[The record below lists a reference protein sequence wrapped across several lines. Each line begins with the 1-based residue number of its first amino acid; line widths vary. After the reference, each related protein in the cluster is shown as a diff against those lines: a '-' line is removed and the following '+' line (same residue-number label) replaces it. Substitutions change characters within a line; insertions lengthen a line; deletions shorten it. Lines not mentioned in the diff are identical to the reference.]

1 MFKNMK
7 TSADEAKV
15 VLGADFHCFFFGRVF
30 LTKRFSII
38 EFNCIVNHIRNIK
51 SKPTVNAQ
59 WAKASAD
66 VELNSDVA
74 RNQLAVLIFGK
85 EGFTNAINLLVLEEL
100 NSLFGS
106 VFGSAF
112 QQFWTVIPTA

>member
-7 TSADEAKV
+7 TSTDETKV
-15 VLGADFHCFFFGRVF
+15 VFRADFHCFFLGGIIF
-30 LTKRFSII
+30 TKGFSII
-38 EFNCIVNHIRNIK
+38 KFDCIVNHVRNIK

-100 NSLFGS
+100 NSLASSIFS
-106 VFGSAF
+106 SAF
-112 QQFWTVIPTA
+112 QQLGTIIPTA